1 MPMLALKWA
10 DGKDSLV
17 SSVSYTVLW
26 QTSTRMCLD
35 TLKNLA
41 GEQLPCKS
49 FTGRGSFVLLHPVPC
64 TLIFE

>member
-1 MPMLALKWA
+1 VPMLALKWA

-17 SSVSYTVLW
+17 RSVSYTILW
-26 QTSTRMCLD
+26 QTSTCMCLD

-41 GEQLPCKS
+41 VKS
-49 FTGRGSFVLLHPVPC
+49 YRARALQEGSFVLLHPVPC